1 MPTEKQIHEGHRRR
15 MYARVERDGFDSLAP
30 HEALEYLLYF
40 TNARRDTNALA
51 HALLDRFGDFASV
64 LEASEEDLMQVDG
77 IGPTTARLLH
87 GLLPVSRYYART
99 CAGKKR
105 SLNTTESLA
114 EFLQAQFLHLQ
125 QERAM
130 LISLNRSRQVRSA
143 VWLREGGRQAVWLD
157 IQEIV
162 TAALKGGTSVVVL
175 CHNHPNGMVLPS
187 MEDMRATGELAHA
200 LLDRFGDFASVLE
213 ASEEDLMQVDGIG
226 PTTARLLH
234 GLLPVSR
241 YYARTC
247 AGKKRSLNTTESLA
261 EFLQAQFLHLQQE
274 RAMLISLNRSRQV
287 RSAVWLREGGR
298 QAVWLDIQEIVTA
311 ALKGGTSVVVL
322 CHNHP
327 NGMVLPSMEDMRAT
341 GEVVRALGLVG
352 VQLTDHIIVTQ
363 EEYFTMRRRGSYAGP
378 KSARCVQSKGPYKRK
393 CAMGR
398 KDFERLPQQE
408 RQFLAFKRS

>member
-51 HALLDRFGDFASV
+51 
-64 LEASEEDLMQVDG
+64 
-77 IGPTTARLLH
+77 
-87 GLLPVSRYYART
+87 Y
-99 CAGKKR
+99 
-105 SLNTTESLA
+105 
-114 EFLQAQFLHLQ
+114 
-125 QERAM
+125 
-130 LISLNRSRQVRSA
+130 
-143 VWLREGGRQAVWLD
+143 
-157 IQEIV
+157 
-162 TAALKGGTSVVVL
+162 
-175 CHNHPNGMVLPS
+175 
-187 MEDMRATGELAHA
+187 A

-352 VQLTDHIIVTQ
+352 IQLTDHIIVTQ
-363 EEYFTMRRRGSYAGP
+363 EEYYSMREQETLPFYDAAAGIIRWPQKRPVCP
-378 KSARCVQSKGPYKRK
+378 K
-393 CAMGR
+393 
-398 KDFERLPQQE
+398 
-408 RQFLAFKRS
+408 

>member
-187 MEDMRATGELAHA
+187 MEDMRATGE
-200 LLDRFGDFASVLE
+200 
-213 ASEEDLMQVDGIG
+213 
-226 PTTARLLH
+226 
-234 GLLPVSR
+234 
-241 YYARTC
+241 
-247 AGKKRSLNTTESLA
+247 
-261 EFLQAQFLHLQQE
+261 
-274 RAMLISLNRSRQV
+274 
-287 RSAVWLREGGR
+287 
-298 QAVWLDIQEIVTA
+298 
-311 ALKGGTSVVVL
+311 
-322 CHNHP
+322 
-327 NGMVLPSMEDMRAT
+327 
-341 GEVVRALGLVG
+341 VVRALDWWASSL
-352 VQLTDHIIVTQ
+352 LTISSSPRRSTIRCGSRRRCR
-363 EEYFTMRRRGSYAGP
+363 FTMRRRGYVPLAP
-378 KSARCVQSKGPYKRK
+378 KAPGVSKVRGLIKGSVLWDGKTLSACPSRSASFWHSAWHLWC
-393 CAMGR
+393 CAVCWLCSLQCQR
-398 KDFERLPQQE
+398 RNL
-408 RQFLAFKRS
+408 RSLGL